1 MLGSHAQVRW
11 PSLRWG
17 GEVVEEGFKTREQLE
32 QELEEFRRNNEALQ
46 NQLAERMAEQVGMN
60 ERLQIE
66 LDERKQLEARLQA
79 AERYAVTAKVMG
91 TLAHDLTNLLTIIR
105 GYSELMQGHLPTD
118 DFVVQTEVA
127 EVMKAVDRAAAL
139 VNRFLTMQLSTG
151 LDVELGKSNG

>member
-1 MLGSHAQVRW
+1 M
-11 PSLRWG
+11 
-17 GEVVEEGFKTREQLE
+17 VEEGFKTREQLE
-32 QELEEFRRNNEALQ
+32 RELEEFRSNNHALEQ
-46 NQLAERMAEQVGMN
+46 QLAERLTEHAGVNQ
-60 ERLQIE
+60 RLQIE

-151 LDVELGKSNG
+151 LEAEIGKSK

>member
-1 MLGSHAQVRW
+1 MLGSQANVRW
-11 PSLRWG
+11 PNLRWG

-32 QELEEFRRNNEALQ
+32 QELNEFRANNQALET
-46 NQLAERMAEQVGMN
+46 QLAERLSEHAGVH

-66 LDERKQLEARLQA
+66 LDERKQLEARLLA
-79 AERYAVTAKVMG
+79 AERFASAAKVMG

-139 VNRFLTMQLSTG
+139 VNRVLTMQLSTG
-151 LDVELGKSNG
+151 LDFEIGKAK

>member
-1 MLGSHAQVRW
+1 MLGSHANVRW
-11 PSLRWG
+11 PNLRWG
-17 GEVVEEGFKTREQLE
+17 GAVVEEGFKTREQLE
-32 QELEEFRRNNEALQ
+32 KELEEFRANTVALEA
-46 NQLAERMAEQVGMN
+46 QLAERVVEQAGVA

-66 LDERKQLEARLQA
+66 LDERKNLEARLKA
-79 AERYAVTAKVMG
+79 AESHAATAKLMS

-139 VNRFLTMQLSTG
+139 VNRVLTTQLSTG
-151 LDVELGKSNG
+151 LELDLRRNST

>member
-1 MLGSHAQVRW
+1 MLGSHANVRW
-11 PSLRWG
+11 PNLRWG

-32 QELEEFRRNNEALQ
+32 RELEEFRKNTVALEA
-46 NQLAERMAEQVGMN
+46 QLAERVAEQAGIH
-60 ERLQIE
+60 ERLKIE
-66 LDERKQLEARLQA
+66 ADERKQLEARLRT
-79 AERYAVTAKVMG
+79 AERFAVNAKVMG

-139 VNRFLTMQLSTG
+139 VNRFLTMQLSSG
-151 LDVELGKSNG
+151 LDLELGKTK

>member
-1 MLGSHAQVRW
+1 
-11 PSLRWG
+11 
-17 GEVVEEGFKTREQLE
+17 VVEEGFKTREQLE
-32 QELEEFRRNNEALQ
+32 QELKEFEKNTANLEA
-46 NQLAERMAEQVGMN
+46 QLAERLAEQAGVK

-79 AERYAVTAKVMG
+79 AERYAINTKVMG

-151 LDVELGKSNG
+151 IDAEVIRKKG